1 MSKRDFSKVPLA
13 ETLKR
18 ANDMVP
24 ALSERAA
31 RAEQERVL
39 LPEAIRDIL
48 DAGILRILQPQRW
61 GGMEYDYIAY
71 IDVPMAL
78 ARGCASTSWCVVN
91 LSIHN
96 WMLALYDDR
105 EIGRAHV

>member
-1 MSKRDFSKVPLA
+1 MAD
-13 ETLKR
+13 TLKR
-18 ANDMVP
+18 ANDLVP
-24 ALSERAA
+24 ALRERAA
-31 RAEQERVL
+31 HAEQARVL
-39 LPEAIRDIL
+39 LPETIRDIH
-48 DAGILRILQPQRW
+48 DAGILRMLQPQRW

-96 WMLALYDDR
+96 
-105 EIGRAHV
+105 